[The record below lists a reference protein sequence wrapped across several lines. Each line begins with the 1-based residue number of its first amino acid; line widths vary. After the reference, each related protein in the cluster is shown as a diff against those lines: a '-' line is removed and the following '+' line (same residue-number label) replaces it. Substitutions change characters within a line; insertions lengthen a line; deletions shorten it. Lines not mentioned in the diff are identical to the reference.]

1 MVMDNMSFSVKGL
14 CKSYKDFAIKDLTL
28 ELPRGVVMGLVGA
41 NGAGKTT
48 LIRLL
53 LGLVHPD
60 SGKISL
66 MGGAAGDSRLKEKI
80 GVVFDELP
88 LQGIL
93 TPLQAGKV
101 MSGIYSNWDAECY
114 AQLLRRMD
122 IPENKD
128 NKSFSRGMRMKLAL
142 ALALSHNSELLLLD
156 EPTGGLDPIMRTEIL
171 ALFREFMQDESHS
184 ILISSHI
191 TSDLEN
197 LADYVAYIDRGRLLM
212 VEDKDK
218 LLEQYAVVKGRNE
231 QLKLL
236 GGEKLMGLQ
245 SGTNGFEALIK
256 DRSAFAAKHPEL
268 LVDRAGLDTI
278 MNFIVREA
286 RKDEGT
292 AA

>member
-1 MVMDNMSFSVKGL
+1 MDNMSFSAKGL
-14 CKSYKDFAIKDLTL
+14 CKSYKGFAIKDLTL

-53 LGLVHPD
+53 LGLAHPD
-60 SGKISL
+60 SGNISL
-66 MGGAAGDSRLKEKI
+66 LDGAAGDIRVKEKI

-256 DRSAFAAKHPEL
+256 DRSAFAVKHPEL